1 MLAEFI
7 IYTALQL
14 NTKLQHKVP
23 LAAIGIIAA
32 EVMQEQMWSEQLSNG
47 LWHDH
52 LKVSSKPND
61 D

>member
-7 IYTALQL
+7 IYIALQL

-32 EVMQEQMWSEQLSNG
+32 EVMQEQM
-47 LWHDH
+47 
-52 LKVSSKPND
+52 
-61 D
+61 